1 MFIHLRCA
9 SFALALVAGSGMA
22 IAQTPPATPGG
33 VDDSITHPAPPA
45 RSLSQLQLTPAQR
58 TTILNAVR
66 QGGAK
71 VASPVNFVASVGALV
86 PPSIEL
92 YLLPDGVLAQVPE
105 ARVVKYTTVQNQI
118 VLVDPTTMRV
128 VDVISQ

>member
-1 MFIHLRCA
+1 MSIRLRCA

-45 RSLSQLQLTPAQR
+45 RSISQFQRTPAQR

-66 QGGAK
+66 QGSAK
-71 VASPVNFVASVGALV
+71 VASPVNFVASVGAPV

-105 ARVVKYTTVQNQI
+105 ARVVKYTTVQNKI
-118 VLVDPTTMRV
+118 VLVDPTTMRI

>member
-1 MFIHLRCA
+1 MPIRLRCA
-9 SFALALVAGSGMA
+9 TLVLALAAGTGVAA
-22 IAQTPPATPGG
+22 AQTPPATPGG
-33 VDDSITHPAPPA
+33 VDDSITHAPPPA
-45 RSLSQLQLTPAQR
+45 RPLSQLQLTPEQR

-66 QGGAK
+66 QGSGK
-71 VASPVNFVASVGALV
+71 VASPVSFVASVGAPV

-128 VDVISQ
+128 VDVINQ